1 MNLSIKYSTLYF
13 IVDLII
19 FLTVYLSSAK
29 SLYLGSLLLLIYI
42 FYFIIFKHVNF
53 KDFKPYLVF
62 IFEFFILIFLGIIS
76 LNSSNTHDILR
87 DAIYF
92 IYPLLCI
99 IYGSLF
105 FKKMSIQK
113 IFNLIIFSGIFVSIT
128 PLLSFVRNPM
138 LFQDS
143 LREIR
148 IDNGNGYIASII
160 ALIILLLIY
169 NPFKIKK
176 VTNFF
181 SIFVLLCAL
190 LLSFSR
196 TSYIVGILGLFFF
209 YFFSKNKIKNL
220 NTIFILLI
228 FSTFALSFVPKE
240 IINDFTKKIL
250 NGANEVTGSQL
261 WDWQSINENWRGYE
275 NFKAVQLFKNS
286 SIFNK
291 IFGFGLGSYLPIDL
305 EILLSGKYYSAIPL
319 LHNEYFTML
328 LKTGIVGLM
337 LNIVIHIQLLYKS
350 YKIKDHYAKWFAI
363 FLTIVLSFEGVIV
376 RGIFNPESGLFC
388 LSLLGGLIS
397 IDHDERK
404 NDVRI
409 E

>member
-1 MNLSIKYSTLYF
+1 MNLSIKYSTIYF

-113 IFNLIIFSGIFVSIT
+113 IFNIIVFSGIFVSVI
-128 PLLSFVRNPM
+128 PLLSFIKNPL
-138 LFQDS
+138 LFQNS

-148 IDNGNGYIASII
+148 IDNGNGYIISIVS
-160 ALIILLLIY
+160 LIILLFLY
-169 NPFKIKK
+169 NPFRKKKI
-176 VTNFF
+176 TNLF
-181 SIFVLLCAL
+181 SLLVLLGAV

-196 TSYIVGILGLFFF
+196 TNYIIGIVGILFF
-209 YFFSKNKIKNL
+209 YFVSKHKVKNIRNILVLLFFSA
-220 NTIFILLI
+220 
-228 FSTFALSFVPKE
+228 FALFFVPKE
-240 IINDFTKKIL
+240 IIRDFTLKMS
-250 NGANEVTGSQL
+250 NGFNEIKGFQV
-261 WDWQSINENWRGYE
+261 WDWQSVNANWRGYE
-275 NFKAVQLFKNS
+275 NFKVVQLFENS

-291 IFGFGLGSYLPIDL
+291 IFGFGLGSYLPIDF

-319 LHNEYFTML
+319 LHNEYLTVL
-328 LKTGIVGLM
+328 LKTGIFGLII
-337 LNIVIHIQLLYKS
+337 NIFVHIQLLYKS
-350 YKIKDHYAKWFAI
+350 YKIENYYVKCFSI
-363 FLTIVLSFEGVIV
+363 FLILVITFQGLIV

-388 LSLLGGLIS
+388 LSVLGGLIMT
-397 IDHDERK
+397 DYNGENK
-404 NDVRI
+404 
-409 E
+409 